1 MNLLMEEYKLLENDI
16 IEIFKRKD
24 NFIFDK
30 YSINPFILTD

>member
-1 MNLLMEEYKLLENDI
+1 MEEYKLLKNDI

-24 NFIFDK
+24 KFIFDK